1 MMHMCFSKLSV
12 TDGKVRLN
20 LGAATHSS
28 APIRLG
34 REAHCPSLAF
44 TDSVYFHLDR
54 FQLVPV

>member
-20 LGAATHSS
+20 LGAATRSS
-28 APIRLG
+28 THARLW
-34 REAHCPSLAF
+34 REAHRPSLAF
-44 TDSVYFHLDR
+44 IDSMHVHLDR